1 MSFVFEVPKEY
12 GYVLAVATSTLFI
25 NTYHK
30 LLSSVARKASGLKYP
45 IPYATQEQADKD
57 PKAFKF
63 NLAQRA
69 HANFGENLTPF
80 LTGLLVAGLRYPT
93 QATWAGSAWVVG
105 RFAYAYAYTKFGPN
119 GRLPGYVVSQ
129 AGKLAVTIMA
139 VLTCW
144 NMVQAA

>member
-1 MSFVFEVPKEY
+1 MSLTLELPKEY
-12 GYVLAVATSTLFI
+12 GYVIAVATSTIFV

-30 LLSSVARKASGLKYP
+30 LNSSAARKASGLKYP
-45 IPYATQEQADKD
+45 ITYATQEQADKD
-57 PKAFKF
+57 PKAYKF

-93 QATWAGSAWVVG
+93 QAAWAGAAWVVG
-105 RFAYAYAYTKFGPN
+105 RFAYGYAYTNFGPS
-119 GRLPGYVVSQ
+119 GRLPGYVLSQ
-129 AGKLAVTIMA
+129 LGKIAITTMA